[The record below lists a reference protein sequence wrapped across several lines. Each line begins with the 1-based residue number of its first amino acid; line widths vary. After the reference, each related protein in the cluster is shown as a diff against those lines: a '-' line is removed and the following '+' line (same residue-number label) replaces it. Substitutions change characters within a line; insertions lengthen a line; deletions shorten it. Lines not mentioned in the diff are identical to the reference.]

1 MTSSVAASSIV
12 TFLVQISISV
22 WYESRISIGNALIST
37 RLCFLML
44 KASFLD
50 ILPSFTDNEVIFFFF
65 ISCLIY
71 SKAAVCFLTTLIA
84 ALYSADRS
92 RLINSNTRS
101 SNRLIA
107 NLILFFLW
115 IGKNQLNLL
124 PLIRS

>member
-1 MTSSVAASSIV
+1 MTSSAAGSSTL

-44 KASFLD
+44 NDSFLD
-50 ILPSFTDNEVIFFFF
+50 IPPSFTDNEVIFFFF

-71 SKAAVCFLTTLIA
+71 SNAAVCFLTTLFA
-84 ALYSADRS
+84 ASYSADMS

-107 NLILFFLW
+107 NLILFFVS
-115 IGKNQLNLL
+115 IGKNQLNLS